1 MSRWNEGS
9 ESDDDAIDADDDD
22 EAETISSEGLV
33 SLRAM
38 HEI

>member
-9 ESDDDAIDADDDD
+9 ESDDDAID